1 MNRKRFVVAVFA
13 LVLVA
18 GVALAFA
25 GPEKGGGK
33 TVEGTLVDTKCYFA
47 DAANK
52 GNDHGP
58 MKGCGTMC
66 AKGGAPVGVLT
77 AAGKHYALVVPAPA
91 VADHVGK
98 TIKVT
103 GEVREGSLIPA
114 KGEIQVQEGGAW
126 KTVKTGA
133 MM

>member
-1 MNRKRFVVAVFA
+1 MKRLAFAVLA
-13 LVLVA
+13 LALVA
-18 GVALAFA
+18 GVGLAFA
-25 GPEKGGGK
+25 GSDKGGAK

-47 DAANK
+47 DATNK

-66 AKGGAPVGVLT
+66 AKGGTPVGVLT
-77 AAGKHYALVVPAPA
+77 SAGKHYALVVPAPA

-98 TIKVT
+98 NVKVT
-103 GEVREGSLIPA
+103 GTVRDGSLVPD
-114 KGEIQVQEGGAW
+114 KGEIQVQEGTAW

>member
-1 MNRKRFVVAVFA
+1 MKRFSSVFLALA
-13 LVLVA
+13 LVL
-18 GVALAFA
+18 GVGLAFA
-25 GPEKGGGK
+25 GSEGKTK

-47 DAANK
+47 DPANT

-58 MKGCGTMC
+58 MKGCGTLC
-66 AKGGAPVGVLT
+66 AKGGSPVGILT
-77 AAGKHYALVVPAPA
+77 SQGKHYALVVPAPA

-98 TIKVT
+98 TVKAT
-103 GEVREGSLIPA
+103 GEVRDGSLVPE
-114 KGEIQVQEGGAW
+114 KGELQVQEGNAW